1 MPTNRCIQKRMLRQ
15 SRLFITYS
23 LHHAITAETE
33 GQLIMKKM
41 ADAACVVSKPF
52 HPNTT
57 CLKSPKSP
65 LASPLS
71 SPLLSS
77 PLLSAAMASELGSW
91 LEGELERLG
100 VCSAAERRATRDQ
113 LAQRLAG
120 ALRGQLREL
129 SRLSPIE
136 KLVMEPIAVGRAAEA
151 PAMADPVHQFE
162 PFADVE
168 TRLQHM
174 CDDVALY
181 SFRERAALAR
191 EAFERKLSRRDEKIR
206 RLQLVVDAVDDE
218 LRKTRE
224 RADRTQ
230 AQLEDA
236 LLEKTIEAGEMRAR
250 AECAEA
256 KLRELQDEQRAKE
269 QRPLG
274 RQASSGSLAGS
285 QASQPA
291 GLPARNL
298 DGALATAATGSS
310 SAVCAM
316 WQSTA
321 RETLRIRADA

>member
-1 MPTNRCIQKRMLRQ
+1 
-15 SRLFITYS
+15 
-23 LHHAITAETE
+23 
-33 GQLIMKKM
+33 
-41 ADAACVVSKPF
+41 
-52 HPNTT
+52 
-57 CLKSPKSP
+57 
-65 LASPLS
+65 
-71 SPLLSS
+71 
-77 PLLSAAMASELGSW
+77 
-91 LEGELERLG
+91 
-100 VCSAAERRATRDQ
+100 
-113 LAQRLAG
+113 
-120 ALRGQLREL
+120 
-129 SRLSPIE
+129 
-136 KLVMEPIAVGRAAEA
+136 
-151 PAMADPVHQFE
+151 MADPVHQFE

-250 AECAEA
+250 AESAEVR
-256 KLRELQDEQRAKE
+256 LRELQDEQRAKE

-285 QASQPA
+285 QASQPV